1 MMTRLWPMVRKEFL
15 QMRRDRLT
23 LGLMFGV
30 PVAQLLMFGYA
41 IQTDVRHIP
50 TVVVDESRTPAS
62 RDIIAALENTG
73 NFRIVAH
80 GDGRPALDSAFAR
93 GDAQAGIVIPN
104 DYSRNLGRGTTAAI
118 QVIVDASDPLAS
130 QSALAAA
137 AGVGQARNLT
147 ILAAAAGRTS
157 LPVDVRI
164 RPRYNPGLRSP
175 NYIVPG
181 LVGLILTMT
190 MVLITAMAIVR
201 ERERGTLEQLIV
213 TPITKTELMLGK
225 IAPYIGVG
233 LFQMSA
239 VLILGR
245 FVFDVPL
252 VGSIWL
258 LYGISLVF
266 IVVSLSLGLFISTLV
281 QTQQQAIQVS
291 FFFMLPSIL
300 LSGFMF
306 PRQAM
311 PEFFQWLGLLLP
323 LTPFLEVLRGI
334 LLKGVGLEALWPQT
348 LLLAGFAVGLITLAV
363 RRFHKTL
370 D

>member
-1 MMTRLWPMVRKEFL
+1 
-15 QMRRDRLT
+15 
-23 LGLMFGV
+23 
-30 PVAQLLMFGYA
+30 
-41 IQTDVRHIP
+41 
-50 TVVVDESRTPAS
+50 
-62 RDIIAALENTG
+62 
-73 NFRIVAH
+73 
-80 GDGRPALDSAFAR
+80 
-93 GDAQAGIVIPN
+93 
-104 DYSRNLGRGTTAAI
+104 
-118 QVIVDASDPLAS
+118 
-130 QSALAAA
+130 
-137 AGVGQARNLT
+137 
-147 ILAAAAGRTS
+147 
-157 LPVDVRI
+157 
-164 RPRYNPGLRSP
+164 
-175 NYIVPG
+175 
-181 LVGLILTMT
+181 
-190 MVLITAMAIVR
+190 
-201 ERERGTLEQLIV
+201 
-213 TPITKTELMLGK
+213 MLGK

-281 QTQQQAIQVS
+281 QTQQQAIQLS